1 MTVRFKHNLF
11 VRFPELIS
19 EIICEFNMHINQL
32 NIVPNGDIIGD
43 YVSLMENEINRVKSE
58 YTLKE
63 QKYLERLRNEEE
75 KKVLL
80 EKKRA
85 KE

>member
-1 MTVRFKHNLF
+1 
-11 VRFPELIS
+11 
-19 EIICEFNMHINQL
+19 MHINQL